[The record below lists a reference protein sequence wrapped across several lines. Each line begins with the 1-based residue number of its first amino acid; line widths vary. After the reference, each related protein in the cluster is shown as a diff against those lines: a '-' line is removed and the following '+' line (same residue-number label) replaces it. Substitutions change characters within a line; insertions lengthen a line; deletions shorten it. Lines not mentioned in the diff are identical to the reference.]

1 MIKICFLILGFYGN
15 KGGSSPKWK
24 HDKYEEVVQ
33 MEEPSST
40 TDNWGLECALTKDEF
55 EANELLTSVVVW
67 NNSNYILKIK
77 LLIKNYHT

>member
-1 MIKICFLILGFYGN
+1 MNIYEIVINFNMGSWRDNILLISIRFGPIYLCSKIYLIYILGFYGN

-40 TDNWGLECALTKDEF
+40 TDN
-55 EANELLTSVVVW
+55 
-67 NNSNYILKIK
+67 
-77 LLIKNYHT
+77 